1 MGALTSPLR
10 DRFGLIQRLRFY
22 EPDEPDCAANR
33 QILRHRSLTM
43 ALLNLP
49 VALVGHRIA
58 NRLLKR
64 VRDYAQVGS

>member
-1 MGALTSPLR
+1 VLR
-10 DRFGLIQRLRFY
+10 
-22 EPDEPDCAANR
+22 A

-49 VALVGHRIA
+49 VALVGHPVA

-64 VRDYAQVGS
+64 VRDYAQVKAAETSITQEVTELFQVDLRFGLD